1 MPRKQTIFRVIME
14 KKLGIDWERNEEDDE
29 AEDPS
34 DRQGPMSVQ
43 TEQVLDGYADA
54 QSRPEDY

>member
-1 MPRKQTIFRVIME
+1 ME

-29 AEDPS
+29 AGDTS

>member
-14 KKLGIDWERNEEDDE
+14 KKLGIDWERNEEEDE
-29 AEDPS
+29 AEDTS

>member
-1 MPRKQTIFRVIME
+1 ME